1 MFLTII
7 ATTVMMVGVT
17 GCATTGR
24 PVGYAYPQPCPLG
37 GWGEEIIVYQSPK
50 DIAILRSLDAT
61 DTRER
66 NRHQEKMAEIRAR
79 AARDEVRADRERE
92 RDQARARE
100 QATREI
106 SRVVQTT
113 QRNRAARQRDLI
125 RTGSGLARDYLRYNP
140 GQADTGGRR

>member
-1 MFLTII
+1 MKTSSMFLTII
-7 ATTVMMVGVT
+7 TVVAMMVGVT

-24 PVGYAYPQPCPLG
+24 SVGYAYPQPCPLG
-37 GWGEEIIVYQSPK
+37 GWGEEII
-50 DIAILRSLDAT
+50 ILRSLDAT
-61 DTRER
+61 DTREQ